1 MTHMDDSSKLH
12 FFPFR
17 LSGVEQGF
25 DDGIDHQN
33 RLTETK
39 VIKQL
44 ISDIFLKNHKNFK
57 VFTKIE
63 IVVTLDRLNQ
73 F

>member
-1 MTHMDDSSKLH
+1 MTHRNYN

-57 VFTKIE
+57 FFTKIE
-63 IVVTLDRLNQ
+63 IVVTLDRLDQ